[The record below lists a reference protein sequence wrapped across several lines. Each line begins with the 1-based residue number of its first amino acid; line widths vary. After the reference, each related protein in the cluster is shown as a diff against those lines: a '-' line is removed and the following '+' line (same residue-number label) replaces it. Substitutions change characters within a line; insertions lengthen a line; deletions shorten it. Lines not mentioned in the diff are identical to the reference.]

1 MERVDASWS
10 VYSAGLLFE
19 KKSDEYPVAFRRFA
33 KKEGKRANI
42 AKDVKTWLAYVN
54 SEVFLR

>member
-1 MERVDASWS
+1 MRVGQFIQL
-10 VYSAGLLFE
+10 VYYL

-42 AKDVKTWLAYVN
+42 AKDVKTWLSYVS